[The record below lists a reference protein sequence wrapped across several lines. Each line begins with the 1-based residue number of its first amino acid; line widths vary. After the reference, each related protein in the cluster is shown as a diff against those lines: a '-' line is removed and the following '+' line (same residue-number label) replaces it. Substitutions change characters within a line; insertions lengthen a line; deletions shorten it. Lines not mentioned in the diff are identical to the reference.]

1 MKRISLNKVMAKLA
15 EEQTDLNQHE
25 VELASVSELKSFV
38 EKARADE
45 SAMVRRFMEAR
56 DAAKVGVAS
65 GEDHLANLKTVYNMM
80 EDIKAS
86 AKELGIDLNSIPEYK
101 AAYNFYTQNPASAS
115 NKMIERMKG
124 LL

>member
-1 MKRISLNKVMAKLA
+1 MKRVSLNKVMAKLA
-15 EEQTDLNQHE
+15 EEQK
-25 VELASVSELKSFV
+25 VELSLVSDLKSFV

-45 SAMVRRFMEAR
+45 SAMVSRFMEAR
-56 DAAKVGVAS
+56 DVAKVGVAS

-80 EDIKAS
+80 EDLKAS

-101 AAYNFYTQNPASAS
+101 LAYNFSTANPASAS

>member
-1 MKRISLNKVMAKLA
+1 MAKLA
-15 EEQTDLNQHE
+15 EEQNQHE

-65 GEDHLANLKTVYNMM
+65 GEDHLANLRTVYNMM
-80 EDIKAS
+80 EDIKVS

-101 AAYNFYTQNPASAS
+101 AAYNFTMGNPASAS

>member
-1 MKRISLNKVMAKLA
+1 MKQGKTEKAVFAKLST
-15 EEQTDLNQHE
+15 EK
-25 VELASVSELKSFV
+25 VELASVSDLKSFV
-38 EKARADE
+38 EKARGDMN
-45 SAMVRRFMEAR
+45 AMVSRYMDAQ
-56 DAAKVGVAS
+56 DAARVGVAS

-101 AAYNFYTQNPASAS
+101 LAYNFYMANPASAS

>member
-1 MKRISLNKVMAKLA
+1 MKQGKTEKAVFAKLST
-15 EEQTDLNQHE
+15 QK
-25 VELASVSELKSFV
+25 VELASVSDLKSFV

-45 SAMVRRFMEAR
+45 SAMVRNYMEAQS
-56 DAAKVGVAS
+56 AAKVGVAS
-65 GEDHLANLKTVYNMM
+65 GEDHLANLKTVSNMM
-80 EDIKAS
+80 EEIKVS

-101 AAYNFYTQNPASAS
+101 LAYNFYMSNPASAS